1 MDDVA
6 LIHQDKEEL
15 KRMLNTTFVS
25 ELTNR
30 YHIKFGKE
38 NSQLMIINGKTPST
52 EITIGE
58 QVLEKKQQY
67 VQIPRYDHK

>member
-15 KRMLNTTFVS
+15 KRMLNSKWIPHQVW
-25 ELTNR
+25 
-30 YHIKFGKE
+30 KGKKPF
-38 NSQLMIINGKTPST
+38 NDHQWKNPNT

-58 QVLEKKQQY
+58 QVLEKKQY